1 MSGAAAKSKVGAFIH
16 WVGDPLG
23 SGNLVLSALKP
34 ELSLH
39 PGAQIIESE
48 ATKEE
53 ADPGILD
60 TRLRSWTDPGLLTSR
75 QSTKPD

>member
-34 ELSLH
+34 ELSLN

-48 ATKEE
+48 KEE